1 MIQIGK
7 MLELI
12 FKLFMKHKNVFLKK
26 NKMENIQENNPLH
39 GYTLETILTY
49 LHGYYGWEKLYDQTP
64 INCFKSNPSIKSSLT
79 FLRKTPWARV
89 RLENTFVYITRKGI
103 DPKLLVIKEKKKK
116 EEPKI

>member
-1 MIQIGK
+1 
-7 MLELI
+7 
-12 FKLFMKHKNVFLKK
+12 MKQKNVFLKK

-49 LHGYYGWEKLYDQTP
+49 LHGYYGWEKLYDQIP

-89 RLENTFVYITRKGI
+89 RLENTVVYIIRKGI
-103 DPKLLVIKEKKKK
+103 DPKLLVIKEKKKR
-116 EEPKI
+116 E